1 MDLSNHVR
9 FIDRYLETGELL
21 EYLKATDIYLF
32 TSKDPNQA
40 VSGTFSYAMSCACP
54 IVATSISHTKEAR
67 SNNAGILFDIEN
79 WEQLASATKNCFQMA
94 I

>member
-1 MDLSNHVR
+1 MYLIIGKTHPNLIKDGVDEYRDKLEALVDELNLHNNVR
-9 FIDRYLETGELL
+9 FINEYLDTEELL

-54 IVATSISHTKEAR
+54 MVATKSRIP
-67 SNNAGILFDIEN
+67 
-79 WEQLASATKNCFQMA
+79 
-94 I
+94 